1 MYAAGS
7 AVAAIGDSLAAN
19 LTILTAGFSAHTG
32 VDRAGEVFGLGYQD
46 SAETLLK
53 AAAAVVNACR
63 KCGALIQQGASNYS
77 AAEAAST
84 LGGGS
89 GVLPAPSAPADLAAP
104 GPPGTWGKGE
114 PPPVLW
120 AVIQA
125 LVSEVWPDG
134 DVAGLH
140 AAASRWHGFAAA
152 MNGVQGTLNASK
164 ALFDSQHIPEG
175 ERIDHALAEIGAA
188 AAAIGQQCDA
198 LGRTVDEF
206 ADRVGHAQQAIRDL
220 LHRIEAL
227 GDIGHDIMLIIDGDA
242 WDEIEKIARDVNAV
256 LQHLGREA
264 RAFEQEIRLLMQAA
278 DREIVTCQKYARR
291 GLITFLGEDVG
302 NPVATALDF
311 GINVQ
316 EGVVK
321 GAVGMGLGLVDL
333 SPHWIA
339 LDPEGAGATWGGL
352 VKNAWKESFVN
363 AAVNPQEFAQARLQ
377 ELKGLV
383 HADDWTRDRPGLGAG
398 EVAFDAATLVAPGLG
413 EAGAAADGAGAAA
426 RGAEAEADAAGAA
439 GRVGGIAGAR
449 GALTDIAKSTADLPK
464 NLEGVTKDL
473 PEIKPPTGGTPV
485 GLGPGGKP
493 VEAPVES
500 APRPPDGSPGAQQGS
515 TPAATSPSSPGSA
528 GDSPTPAGGSGA
540 GPRGPDSS
548 PAPAAPPGGPVGTH
562 DPAPAPAP
570 APAASPGG
578 PGGSGGVHDPA
589 PAPAPASPFGGS
601 GGPRD
606 PAAEPEPAPAPAASG
621 GPGDPASAPSG
632 GPHEPASV
640 PAEEPREPVS
650 VPAGG
655 VHDPVAEPT
664 GGPHEPA
671 SVPAAG
677 SRLASVQAAA
687 GDGLPSATPQLFDHT
702 PSPVP
707 GSAGGSSGEAASA
720 GAHSPSS
727 ASSAAPHFESP
738 GGRPSEVPA
747 PNGGA
752 HGPGESGPPGGHPP
766 GEPPHGGKP
775 SGDGDGHGGPP
786 DGKDPDGHNVSGHG
800 HDGSSGGEPQDPVH
814 SNDPSGDGW
823 HRLPDEALDPHY
835 GEPLDEHWDFADDPS
850 DHISTDVRRL
860 MEDPDA
866 PFGRD
871 RHGNA
876 YTQAEYAERF
886 NKLGQRG
893 EHWYNF
899 PGNHGAVPGS
909 RVAYTDIDCFVRDY
923 GSRLDRIGDDEGG
936 YLAVVENGRPASWEE
951 RALHVSSL
959 SDPYN
964 AYTLSMLPDRWT
976 IQISE
981 VAPGLG
987 QQGGSLQVR
996 IFDARGTARTVEELL
1011 VGKILQP

>member
-19 LTILTAGFSAHTG
+19 LTILTAGVSAHTG

-46 SAETLLK
+46 SAESMLK
-53 AAAAVVNACR
+53 AAAGVVNACR

-114 PPPVLW
+114 PPPLLW

-164 ALFDSQHIPEG
+164 ALFDSQQIPEG
-175 ERIDHALAEIGAA
+175 EKIDHALAEIGAA

-198 LGRTVDEF
+198 LARTVDEF

-242 WDEIEKIARDVNAV
+242 WDEIQKIARDVNAV
-256 LQHLGREA
+256 LQHLGQEA

-398 EVAFDAATLVAPGLG
+398 EVAFDAVTLIAPGLG
-413 EAGAAADGAGAAA
+413 EAGAAADGASAAA
-426 RGAEAEADAAGAA
+426 RGAEAEADAAGAV
-439 GRVGGIAGAR
+439 GRVGGLAGAR
-449 GALTDIAKSTADLPK
+449 GALADIAKSTADLPK

-473 PEIKPPTGGTPV
+473 PEIKPPTGGAPV
-485 GLGPGGKP
+485 GLGPGGQP
-493 VEAPVES
+493 IEAPVES
-500 APRPPDGSPGAQQGS
+500 APRPPDGTPGAQRGS
-515 TPAATSPSSPGSA
+515 PPMATSPASPGPA
-528 GDSPTPAGGSGA
+528 GDSGA
-540 GPRGPDSS
+540 GPHGPSSS
-548 PAPAAPPGGPVGTH
+548 PAPAAPPGGPVGPH
-562 DPAPAPAP
+562 DRAPAP
-570 APAASPGG
+570 APAAPAGG

-589 PAPAPASPFGGS
+589 PAPAPAAPFGGS
-601 GGPRD
+601 GGPHD
-606 PAAEPEPAPAPAASG
+606 PAAELEPAPAPAPAASG
-621 GPGDPASAPSG
+621 GPGDPASVPSG

-702 PSPVP
+702 PSQVPV
-707 GSAGGSSGEAASA
+707 SAGGSSGEAASV

-738 GGRPSEVPA
+738 GRPSEVPA

-775 SGDGDGHGGPP
+775 HGDGDGGPRDEDKNSHTDGDTAGGPQSS
-786 DGKDPDGHNVSGHG
+786 DGFAGPYPLPAPELLMPPRDGAFFWSGRTS
-800 HDGSSGGEPQDPVH
+800 DGIGIGPTSAGGNGSADVYAASHSGTTLEGLLERNGITPPKW
-814 SNDPSGDGW
+814 S
-823 HRLPDEALDPHY
+823 
-835 GEPLDEHWDFADDPS
+835 FDDPAAEEWWSKVSETYAANAQGEVRAVIGS
-850 DHISTDVRRL
+850 DLRPGGVWQSVELPRL
-860 MEDPDA
+860 MNNPNVTRIVIIDPETGTETTI
-866 PFGRD
+866 F
-871 RHGNA
+871 
-876 YTQAEYAERF
+876 ER
-886 NKLGQRG
+886 
-893 EHWYNF
+893 
-899 PGNHGAVPGS
+899 
-909 RVAYTDIDCFVRDY
+909 
-923 GSRLDRIGDDEGG
+923 
-936 YLAVVENGRPASWEE
+936 
-951 RALHVSSL
+951 
-959 SDPYN
+959 
-964 AYTLSMLPDRWT
+964 
-976 IQISE
+976 
-981 VAPGLG
+981 
-987 QQGGSLQVR
+987 
-996 IFDARGTARTVEELL
+996 
-1011 VGKILQP
+1011 

>member
-19 LTILTAGFSAHTG
+19 LTILTAGVSAHTG

-46 SAETLLK
+46 SAESMLK
-53 AAAAVVNACR
+53 AAAGVVNACR

-89 GVLPAPSAPADLAAP
+89 GALPAPSAPADLAAP

-114 PPPVLW
+114 PPPLLW

-152 MNGVQGTLNASK
+152 LNGVQGTLNASK
-164 ALFDSQHIPEG
+164 ALFDSQQIPEG
-175 ERIDHALAEIGAA
+175 EKIDHALAEIGAA

-198 LGRTVDEF
+198 LARTVDEF

-227 GDIGHDIMLIIDGDA
+227 GDIGHNIMLIIDGDA
-242 WDEIEKIARDVNAV
+242 WDEIQKIARDVNAV
-256 LQHLGREA
+256 LQHLGQEA

-398 EVAFDAATLVAPGLG
+398 EVAFDAATLIAPGLG
-413 EAGAAADGAGAAA
+413 EAGAAADGASAAA

-449 GALTDIAKSTADLPK
+449 GALADIAKSTADLPK

-473 PEIKPPTGGTPV
+473 PEIKPPTGGAPV
-485 GLGPGGKP
+485 GLGTGGKP
-493 VEAPVES
+493 IEAPVES
-500 APRPPDGSPGAQQGS
+500 APRPPDGTPGAQRGS
-515 TPAATSPSSPGSA
+515 PPVATSPASPGPA
-528 GDSPTPAGGSGA
+528 GDSGA
-540 GPRGPDSS
+540 GPHGPSSS
-548 PAPAAPPGGPVGTH
+548 PAPAAPPGGPVGPH

-570 APAASPGG
+570 AAPAGG

-589 PAPAPASPFGGS
+589 PAPAPA
-601 GGPRD
+601 
-606 PAAEPEPAPAPAASG
+606 PAASG
-621 GPGDPASAPSG
+621 GPGDPVSVPSG
-632 GPHEPASV
+632 APHEPASV

-702 PSPVP
+702 PSQVPV
-707 GSAGGSSGEAASA
+707 SAGGSSGEAASV

-738 GGRPSEVPA
+738 GRPSEVPA

-775 SGDGDGHGGPP
+775 SGDGDGGPP
-786 DGKDPDGHNVSGHG
+786 ADDRHKPAPDGPPNEADGKDPSHGDDGPAEGLTAEKRDEIIAIPKGSRPDPSEYLSPRYIENHLQKF
-800 HDGSSGGEPQDPVH
+800 HDGVTRFMPQ
-814 SNDPSGDGW
+814 SNLEKYGIAQRDGT
-823 HRLPDEALDPHY
+823 
-835 GEPLDEHWDFADDPS
+835 S
-850 DHISTDVRRL
+850 
-860 MEDPDA
+860 
-866 PFGRD
+866 
-871 RHGNA
+871 
-876 YTQAEYAERF
+876 
-886 NKLGQRG
+886 
-893 EHWYNF
+893 
-899 PGNHGAVPGS
+899 
-909 RVAYTDIDCFVRDY
+909 FVCP
-923 GSRLDRIGDDEGG
+923 
-936 YLAVVENGRPASWEE
+936 N
-951 RALHVSSL
+951 
-959 SDPYN
+959 
-964 AYTLSMLPDRWT
+964 MK
-976 IQISE
+976 QM
-981 VAPGLG
+981 
-987 QQGGSLQVR
+987 Q
-996 IFDARGTARTVEELL
+996 
-1011 VGKILQP
+1011 

>member
-46 SAETLLK
+46 SAESMLK
-53 AAAAVVNACR
+53 AAAGVVNACR

-89 GVLPAPSAPADLAAP
+89 GALPAASAPADLAAP
-104 GPPGTWGKGE
+104 GPPGTWGKGG
-114 PPPVLW
+114 PPPLLW

-175 ERIDHALAEIGAA
+175 EKIDHALAEIGAA

-198 LGRTVDEF
+198 LARTVDEF
-206 ADRVGHAQQAIRDL
+206 ADRAGHAQQAIRDL

-242 WDEIEKIARDVNAV
+242 WDEIQKIARDVNAV
-256 LQHLGREA
+256 LQHLGQEA

-413 EAGAAADGAGAAA
+413 EAGAAADGASRAGRRARRRPGRADGHRQVNRRSAEEPRGCHQGLARDQASDGWRSGGFGARRQADRGAGRIGAASGGRHAGCAAELAA
-426 RGAEAEADAAGAA
+426 RGN
-439 GRVGGIAGAR
+439 V
-449 GALTDIAKSTADLPK
+449 
-464 NLEGVTKDL
+464 
-473 PEIKPPTGGTPV
+473 
-485 GLGPGGKP
+485 PGF
-493 VEAPVES
+493 
-500 APRPPDGSPGAQQGS
+500 PRPGRRWAGGPDG
-515 TPAATSPSSPGSA
+515 PS
-528 GDSPTPAGGSGA
+528 
-540 GPRGPDSS
+540 SS
-548 PAPAAPPGGPVGTH
+548 PAPAAPPGGPVGAH
-562 DPAPAPAP
+562 DRAPAP
-570 APAASPGG
+570 APAAPAGG
-578 PGGSGGVHDPA
+578 PGGLGRRPLLS
-589 PAPAPASPFGGS
+589 
-601 GGPRD
+601 
-606 PAAEPEPAPAPAASG
+606 E
-621 GPGDPASAPSG
+621 

-677 SRLASVQAAA
+677 SRLASVHAAA
-687 GDGLPSATPQLFDHT
+687 GDGLPSATPELFDHT
-702 PSPVP
+702 PSQVPV
-707 GSAGGSSGEAASA
+707 SAGGSSGEAASV

-738 GGRPSEVPA
+738 GRPSEVPA

-786 DGKDPDGHNVSGHG
+786 DGKDPDGHHVSGHG

-814 SNDPSGDGW
+814 SKDPSGDGW
-823 HRLPDEALDPHY
+823 HRLPDEPLDPHY
-835 GEPLDEHWDFADDPS
+835 GEPLDEHWDFADDPVDLDKINS
-850 DHISTDVRRL
+850 DVRNLIR
-860 MEDPDA
+860 DPEA
-866 PFGRD
+866 LYGRD
-871 RHGNA
+871 PEGHP
-876 YTQAEYAERF
+876 YTQEQYAERF
-886 NKLGQRG
+886 NSMGSEGQ
-893 EHWYNF
+893 HWMSF
-899 PGNHGAVPGS
+899 PGNHGAVPQT
-909 RVAYTDIDCFVRDY
+909 RVAYTDAASYLRDY
-923 GSRLDRIGDDEGG
+923 GPLLDRIGKTNGK
-936 YLAVVENGRPASWEE
+936 YLAVMQDGQAASWEQ
-951 RALHVSSL
+951 RALHVNSL
-959 SDPYN
+959 QDPYH
-964 AYTLSMLPDRWT
+964 AYTFEHLPDNWT
-976 IQISE
+976 IEVSE
-981 VAPGLG
+981 VAPGVG
-987 QQGGSLQVR
+987 QPGGSLQVCVFNSEGR
-996 IFDARGTARTVEELL
+996 PMTVEELTEPDIGVL
-1011 VGKILQP
+1011 R

>member
-19 LTILTAGFSAHTG
+19 LTILTAGVSAHTG

-46 SAETLLK
+46 SAESMLK
-53 AAAAVVNACR
+53 AAAGVVNACR

-89 GVLPAPSAPADLAAP
+89 GALPAPSAPADLAAP

-114 PPPVLW
+114 PPPLLW

-152 MNGVQGTLNASK
+152 MHGVQGTLNASK
-164 ALFDSQHIPEG
+164 ALFDSQQIPEG
-175 ERIDHALAEIGAA
+175 EKIDHALAEIGAA

-198 LGRTVDEF
+198 LARTVDEF

-242 WDEIEKIARDVNAV
+242 WDEIQKIARDVNAV
-256 LQHLGREA
+256 LQHLGQEA

-398 EVAFDAATLVAPGLG
+398 EVAFDAATLIAPGLG
-413 EAGAAADGAGAAA
+413 EAGAAADGASAAA

-439 GRVGGIAGAR
+439 GRVGGLAGAR

-473 PEIKPPTGGTPV
+473 PEIKPPTGGAPV
-485 GLGPGGKP
+485 VLGPGGKP
-493 VEAPVES
+493 IEAPVES
-500 APRPPDGSPGAQQGS
+500 APRPPDGTPGAQRGS
-515 TPAATSPSSPGSA
+515 PPVTTSPASPGPA
-528 GDSPTPAGGSGA
+528 GDSGA
-540 GPRGPDSS
+540 GPHGPSSS
-548 PAPAAPPGGPVGTH
+548 PAPAAPPGGPVGPH
-562 DPAPAPAP
+562 DPAPAP
-570 APAASPGG
+570 APAASPDG

-589 PAPAPASPFGGS
+589 PAPAPAAPFGGS
-601 GGPRD
+601 GGPHD
-606 PAAEPEPAPAPAASG
+606 PVAEPAPAPAPAASG
-621 GPGDPASAPSG
+621 GPGDPVSVPSG
-632 GPHEPASV
+632 APHEPASV

-702 PSPVP
+702 PSQVPV
-707 GSAGGSSGEAASA
+707 SAGGSSGEAASV

-775 SGDGDGHGGPP
+775 SGDGGPP
-786 DGKDPDGHNVSGHG
+786 DEDSHPDGTPGNGD
-800 HDGSSGGEPQDPVH
+800 DGAAGEIDDGPAGDDGQSTPAKVAGVDYPLPPSDALRVLEHPGAELQRLADGGVPSSILEG
-814 SNDPSGDGW
+814 
-823 HRLPDEALDPHY
+823 Y
-835 GEPLDEHWDFADDPS
+835 EPLAGRSVDDFNREFTIETSNGERGWDWEAQAPENGFAGNPIES
-850 DHISTDVRRL
+850 NHIPAGL
-860 MEDPDA
+860 H
-866 PFGRD
+866 F
-871 RHGNA
+871 
-876 YTQAEYAERF
+876 
-886 NKLGQRG
+886 
-893 EHWYNF
+893 
-899 PGNHGAVPGS
+899 
-909 RVAYTDIDCFVRDY
+909 
-923 GSRLDRIGDDEGG
+923 DRIGPNGGGFLSPEGVP
-936 YLAVVENGRPASWEE
+936 LAE
-951 RALHVSSL
+951 RAT
-959 SDPYN
+959 P
-964 AYTLSMLPDRWT
+964 
-976 IQISE
+976 
-981 VAPGLG
+981 PGLAAQYHVFEGTGREIPAGKDWVVQHGPAKEAFG
-987 QQGGSLQVR
+987 QPGGGDQWIVLDRATNRPVPV
-996 IFDARGTARTVEELL
+996 DELIRRRL
-1011 VGKILQP
+1011 LREITPPK

>member
-46 SAETLLK
+46 SAESMLK
-53 AAAAVVNACR
+53 AAAGVVNACR

-89 GVLPAPSAPADLAAP
+89 GALPAASAPADLAAP
-104 GPPGTWGKGE
+104 GPPGTWGKGG
-114 PPPVLW
+114 PPPLLW

-175 ERIDHALAEIGAA
+175 EKIDHALAEIGAA

-198 LGRTVDEF
+198 LARTVDEF
-206 ADRVGHAQQAIRDL
+206 ADRAGHAQQAIRDL

-242 WDEIEKIARDVNAV
+242 WDEIQKIARDVNAV
-256 LQHLGREA
+256 LQHLGQEA

-413 EAGAAADGAGAAA
+413 EAGAAADGASAAA

-439 GRVGGIAGAR
+439 GRVGGLAGAR

-473 PEIKPPTGGTPV
+473 PEIKPPTGGAPV
-485 GLGPGGKP
+485 VLGPGGKP
-493 VEAPVES
+493 IEAPVES
-500 APRPPDGSPGAQQGS
+500 APRPADGTPGAQRS
-515 TPAATSPSSPGSA
+515 SPPVATSPASPGRA
-528 GDSPTPAGGSGA
+528 GDSGA
-540 GPRGPDSS
+540 GPHGPSSS
-548 PAPAAPPGGPVGTH
+548 PAPAAPPGGPVGAH
-562 DPAPAPAP
+562 DRAPAP
-570 APAASPGG
+570 APAAPAGG
-578 PGGSGGVHDPA
+578 PGGLGGVHDPA
-589 PAPAPASPFGGS
+589 PAPAPATPFGGS
-601 GGPRD
+601 GGPHD
-606 PAAEPEPAPAPAASG
+606 PAAEPEPAAAPAASG
-621 GPGDPASAPSG
+621 SPGDPASVPSG

-655 VHDPVAEPT
+655 VHAPVAEPT

-677 SRLASVQAAA
+677 SRLASVHAAA
-687 GDGLPSATPQLFDHT
+687 GDGLPSATPELFDHT
-702 PSPVP
+702 PSQVPV
-707 GSAGGSSGEAASA
+707 SAGGSSGEAASV

-738 GGRPSEVPA
+738 GRPSEVPA

-786 DGKDPDGHNVSGHG
+786 DGKDPDGHHVSGHG

-814 SNDPSGDGW
+814 SKDPSGDGW
-823 HRLPDEALDPHY
+823 HRLPDEPLDPHY
-835 GEPLDEHWDFADDPS
+835 GEPLDEHWDFADDPVDLDKINS
-850 DHISTDVRRL
+850 DVRNLIR
-860 MEDPDA
+860 DPEA
-866 PFGRD
+866 LYGRD
-871 RHGNA
+871 PEGHP
-876 YTQAEYAERF
+876 YTQEQYAERF
-886 NKLGQRG
+886 NSMGSEGQ
-893 EHWYNF
+893 HWMSF
-899 PGNHGAVPGS
+899 PGNHGAVPQT
-909 RVAYTDIDCFVRDY
+909 RVAYTDAASYLRDY
-923 GSRLDRIGDDEGG
+923 GPLLDRIGKTNGK
-936 YLAVVENGRPASWEE
+936 YLAVMQDGQAASWEQ
-951 RALHVSSL
+951 RALHVNSL
-959 SDPYN
+959 QDPYH
-964 AYTLSMLPDRWT
+964 AYTFEHLPDNWT
-976 IQISE
+976 IEVSE
-981 VAPGLG
+981 VAPGVG
-987 QQGGSLQVR
+987 QPGGSLQVR
-996 IFDARGTARTVEELL
+996 VFNSEGRPMTVEELTEPDIGVL
-1011 VGKILQP
+1011 R

>member
-19 LTILTAGFSAHTG
+19 LTILTAGVSAHTG

-46 SAETLLK
+46 SAESMLK
-53 AAAAVVNACR
+53 AAAGVVNACR

-89 GVLPAPSAPADLAAP
+89 GALPAPSAPADLAAP

-114 PPPVLW
+114 PPPLLW

-164 ALFDSQHIPEG
+164 ALFDSQQIPEG
-175 ERIDHALAEIGAA
+175 EKIDHALAEIGAA

-198 LGRTVDEF
+198 LARTVDEF

-242 WDEIEKIARDVNAV
+242 WDEIQKIARDVNAV
-256 LQHLGREA
+256 LQHLGQEA

-398 EVAFDAATLVAPGLG
+398 EVAFDAATLIAPGLG
-413 EAGAAADGAGAAA
+413 EAGAAADGASAAA

-439 GRVGGIAGAR
+439 GRVGGLAGAR

-473 PEIKPPTGGTPV
+473 PEIKPPTGGAPV

-493 VEAPVES
+493 IEAPVES
-500 APRPPDGSPGAQQGS
+500 APRPPDGTPGAERGS
-515 TPAATSPSSPGSA
+515 PPVATSPASPDPA
-528 GDSPTPAGGSGA
+528 GDSGA
-540 GPRGPDSS
+540 GPHGPSSS
-548 PAPAAPPGGPVGTH
+548 PAPAAPPGAPVGPH
-562 DPAPAPAP
+562 DPAPAP

-589 PAPAPASPFGGS
+589 PAPAPAPAAS
-601 GGPRD
+601 GGPGD
-606 PAAEPEPAPAPAASG
+606 PVSVPSGAPHEPAPAPAPAASG
-621 GPGDPASAPSG
+621 GPGDPASVPSG

-687 GDGLPSATPQLFDHT
+687 GDGLPSATPQLFDHK
-702 PSPVP
+702 PSQVPV
-707 GSAGGSSGEAASA
+707 SAGGSSGEAASV

-738 GGRPSEVPA
+738 GRPSEVPA

-752 HGPGESGPPGGHPP
+752 HGAGESGPAGGRPP
-766 GEPPHGGKP
+766 GEPPHGGNP
-775 SGDGDGHGGPP
+775 SGDGGPP
-786 DGKDPDGHNVSGHG
+786 DEDKNSHTEDDTAGGPQSSDGFAGSYPLPAPELLTPPRDGAFFWSGRTS
-800 HDGSSGGEPQDPVH
+800 DGTGIGPTSAGGNGSADVYAASHSGTTLEGLLERNGITPPKW
-814 SNDPSGDGW
+814 S
-823 HRLPDEALDPHY
+823 
-835 GEPLDEHWDFADDPS
+835 FDDPAAEEWWSKVSETYADNAQGEVRAVIGS
-850 DHISTDVRRL
+850 DLRPGGVWQSVELPRL
-860 MEDPDA
+860 MNNPNVTRIVIIDPETGTETTI
-866 PFGRD
+866 F
-871 RHGNA
+871 
-876 YTQAEYAERF
+876 ER
-886 NKLGQRG
+886 
-893 EHWYNF
+893 
-899 PGNHGAVPGS
+899 
-909 RVAYTDIDCFVRDY
+909 
-923 GSRLDRIGDDEGG
+923 
-936 YLAVVENGRPASWEE
+936 
-951 RALHVSSL
+951 
-959 SDPYN
+959 
-964 AYTLSMLPDRWT
+964 
-976 IQISE
+976 
-981 VAPGLG
+981 
-987 QQGGSLQVR
+987 
-996 IFDARGTARTVEELL
+996 
-1011 VGKILQP
+1011 

>member
-46 SAETLLK
+46 SAESMLK
-53 AAAAVVNACR
+53 AAAGVVNACR

-89 GVLPAPSAPADLAAP
+89 GALPAPSAPADLAAP

-114 PPPVLW
+114 PPPLLW

-175 ERIDHALAEIGAA
+175 EKIDHALAEIGAA

-198 LGRTVDEF
+198 LARTVDEF

-242 WDEIEKIARDVNAV
+242 WDEIQKIARDVNAV
-256 LQHLGREA
+256 LQHLGQEA

-398 EVAFDAATLVAPGLG
+398 EVAFDAATLIAPGLG
-413 EAGAAADGAGAAA
+413 EAGTAADGASAAA

-449 GALTDIAKSTADLPK
+449 GALADIAKSTADLPK

-473 PEIKPPTGGTPV
+473 PEIKPPTGGAPV
-485 GLGPGGKP
+485 VLGPGGKP
-493 VEAPVES
+493 IEAPVES
-500 APRPPDGSPGAQQGS
+500 ARRPPDGTPGAQRGS
-515 TPAATSPSSPGSA
+515 PPAATSPASPGPA
-528 GDSPTPAGGSGA
+528 GDSGA
-540 GPRGPDSS
+540 GPHGPSSS
-548 PAPAAPPGGPVGTH
+548 PAPAAPPGGPVGPH
-562 DPAPAPAP
+562 DPAPAP

-578 PGGSGGVHDPA
+578 PGGSGGAHDPA
-589 PAPAPASPFGGS
+589 PAPAPAAPFGGS
-601 GGPRD
+601 GGPHD
-606 PAAEPEPAPAPAASG
+606 PAAELEPAPAPAPAASG
-621 GPGDPASAPSG
+621 SPGDPASVLSG

-650 VPAGG
+650 MPAGG

-664 GGPHEPA
+664 GGPQEPA

-687 GDGLPSATPQLFDHT
+687 GDGLPSATPQLFDHK
-702 PSPVP
+702 PSQVPV
-707 GSAGGSSGEAASA
+707 SAGGSSGEAASV

-738 GGRPSEVPA
+738 GRPSEVPA

-752 HGPGESGPPGGHPP
+752 NGPGESGPPGGHPP

-775 SGDGDGHGGPP
+775 SGDGGPP
-786 DGKDPDGHNVSGHG
+786 DEDKNSHTEDDTAGGPQSSDGFAGAYPLPAPELLTPPRDGAFFWSGRTS
-800 HDGSSGGEPQDPVH
+800 DGTGIGPTSAGGNGSADVYAASHSGTTLEGLLERNGITPPKW
-814 SNDPSGDGW
+814 S
-823 HRLPDEALDPHY
+823 
-835 GEPLDEHWDFADDPS
+835 FDDPAAEEWWSKVSETYADNAQGEVRAVIGS
-850 DHISTDVRRL
+850 DLRPGGVWQSVELPRL
-860 MEDPDA
+860 MNNPNVTRIVIIDPETGTETTI
-866 PFGRD
+866 F
-871 RHGNA
+871 
-876 YTQAEYAERF
+876 ER
-886 NKLGQRG
+886 
-893 EHWYNF
+893 
-899 PGNHGAVPGS
+899 
-909 RVAYTDIDCFVRDY
+909 
-923 GSRLDRIGDDEGG
+923 
-936 YLAVVENGRPASWEE
+936 
-951 RALHVSSL
+951 
-959 SDPYN
+959 
-964 AYTLSMLPDRWT
+964 
-976 IQISE
+976 
-981 VAPGLG
+981 
-987 QQGGSLQVR
+987 
-996 IFDARGTARTVEELL
+996 
-1011 VGKILQP
+1011 

>member
-19 LTILTAGFSAHTG
+19 LTILTAGVSAHTG

-114 PPPVLW
+114 PPPLLW

-164 ALFDSQHIPEG
+164 ALFDSQQIPEG

-426 RGAEAEADAAGAA
+426 RGAEAEADAAARPGGSADRRRPGRADRHRQVNRRSAEKPRGRHQGLARDQASDGWHSGGFGARWQAGRGA
-439 GRVGGIAGAR
+439 GRV
-449 GALTDIAKSTADLPK
+449 S
-464 NLEGVTKDL
+464 
-473 PEIKPPTGGTPV
+473 
-485 GLGPGGKP
+485 
-493 VEAPVES
+493 
-500 APRPPDGSPGAQQGS
+500 
-515 TPAATSPSSPGSA
+515 
-528 GDSPTPAGGSGA
+528 
-540 GPRGPDSS
+540 
-548 PAPAAPPGGPVGTH
+548 
-562 DPAPAPAP
+562 
-570 APAASPGG
+570 
-578 PGGSGGVHDPA
+578 
-589 PAPAPASPFGGS
+589 
-601 GGPRD
+601 
-606 PAAEPEPAPAPAASG
+606 
-621 GPGDPASAPSG
+621 
-632 GPHEPASV
+632 
-640 PAEEPREPVS
+640 
-650 VPAGG
+650 
-655 VHDPVAEPT
+655 
-664 GGPHEPA
+664 
-671 SVPAAG
+671 
-677 SRLASVQAAA
+677 
-687 GDGLPSATPQLFDHT
+687 
-702 PSPVP
+702 
-707 GSAGGSSGEAASA
+707 AASA
-720 GAHSPSS
+720 GWHAGCAAGLAARDNVPGFSRPGRRFGRWPARSEFVARSS
-727 ASSAAPHFESP
+727 CAAGWPR
-738 GGRPSEVPA
+738 RPSRSRARASPRGFA
-747 PNGGA
+747 GR
-752 HGPGESGPPGGHPP
+752 SWWL
-766 GEPPHGGKP
+766 
-775 SGDGDGHGGPP
+775 
-786 DGKDPDGHNVSGHG
+786 
-800 HDGSSGGEPQDPVH
+800 
-814 SNDPSGDGW
+814 GW
-823 HRLPDEALDPHY
+823 CA
-835 GEPLDEHWDFADDPS
+835 
-850 DHISTDVRRL
+850 
-860 MEDPDA
+860 
-866 PFGRD
+866 
-871 RHGNA
+871 
-876 YTQAEYAERF
+876 
-886 NKLGQRG
+886 
-893 EHWYNF
+893 
-899 PGNHGAVPGS
+899 
-909 RVAYTDIDCFVRDY
+909 
-923 GSRLDRIGDDEGG
+923 
-936 YLAVVENGRPASWEE
+936 
-951 RALHVSSL
+951 
-959 SDPYN
+959 
-964 AYTLSMLPDRWT
+964 
-976 IQISE
+976 
-981 VAPGLG
+981 
-987 QQGGSLQVR
+987 
-996 IFDARGTARTVEELL
+996 
-1011 VGKILQP
+1011 

>member
-46 SAETLLK
+46 SAESMLK
-53 AAAAVVNACR
+53 AAAGVVNACR

-89 GVLPAPSAPADLAAP
+89 GALPAPSAPADLAAP

-114 PPPVLW
+114 PPPLLW

-175 ERIDHALAEIGAA
+175 EKIDHALAEIGAA

-198 LGRTVDEF
+198 LARTVDEF

-242 WDEIEKIARDVNAV
+242 WDEIQKIARDVNAV
-256 LQHLGREA
+256 LQHLGQEA

-398 EVAFDAATLVAPGLG
+398 EVAFDAATLIAPGLG
-413 EAGAAADGAGAAA
+413 EAGTAADGASAAA

-449 GALTDIAKSTADLPK
+449 GALADIAKSTADLPK

-473 PEIKPPTGGTPV
+473 PEIKPPTGGAPV
-485 GLGPGGKP
+485 VLGPGGKP
-493 VEAPVES
+493 IEAPVES
-500 APRPPDGSPGAQQGS
+500 APRPPDGTPGAQRGS
-515 TPAATSPSSPGSA
+515 PPAATSPASPDPA
-528 GDSPTPAGGSGA
+528 GDSGA
-540 GPRGPDSS
+540 GPHGPSSS
-548 PAPAAPPGGPVGTH
+548 PAPAAPPGGPVGPH
-562 DPAPAPAP
+562 DPAPAP

-578 PGGSGGVHDPA
+578 PGGSGGAHDPA
-589 PAPAPASPFGGS
+589 PAPAPAAPFGGS
-601 GGPRD
+601 GGPHD
-606 PAAEPEPAPAPAASG
+606 PAAELEPAPAPAPAASG
-621 GPGDPASAPSG
+621 SPGDPASVLSG

-650 VPAGG
+650 MPAGG

-664 GGPHEPA
+664 GGPQEPA

-687 GDGLPSATPQLFDHT
+687 GDGLPSATPQLFDHK
-702 PSPVP
+702 PSQVPV
-707 GSAGGSSGEAASA
+707 SAGGSSGEAASV

-738 GGRPSEVPA
+738 GRPSEVPA

-752 HGPGESGPPGGHPP
+752 NGPGESGPPGGHPP

-775 SGDGDGHGGPP
+775 SGDGGPP
-786 DGKDPDGHNVSGHG
+786 DEDKNSHTEDDTAGGPQSSDGFAGAYPLPAPELLTPPRDGAFFWSGRTS
-800 HDGSSGGEPQDPVH
+800 DGTGIGPTSAGGNGSADVYAASHSGTTLEGLLERNGITPPKW
-814 SNDPSGDGW
+814 S
-823 HRLPDEALDPHY
+823 
-835 GEPLDEHWDFADDPS
+835 FDDPAAEEWWSKVSETYADNAQGEVRAVIGS
-850 DHISTDVRRL
+850 DLRPGGVWQSVELPRL
-860 MEDPDA
+860 MNNPNVTRIVIIDPETGTETTI
-866 PFGRD
+866 F
-871 RHGNA
+871 
-876 YTQAEYAERF
+876 ER
-886 NKLGQRG
+886 
-893 EHWYNF
+893 
-899 PGNHGAVPGS
+899 
-909 RVAYTDIDCFVRDY
+909 
-923 GSRLDRIGDDEGG
+923 
-936 YLAVVENGRPASWEE
+936 
-951 RALHVSSL
+951 
-959 SDPYN
+959 
-964 AYTLSMLPDRWT
+964 
-976 IQISE
+976 
-981 VAPGLG
+981 
-987 QQGGSLQVR
+987 
-996 IFDARGTARTVEELL
+996 
-1011 VGKILQP
+1011 